1 MNILLQNRTIPN
13 GPQMTAPQVTVL
25 SKAARA
31 WALLASLLA
40 VAISVN
46 AAVIL
51 ANGV

>member
-1 MNILLQNRTIPN
+1 
-13 GPQMTAPQVTVL
+13 L

-31 WALLASLLA
+31 WALLGSLLA
-40 VAISVN
+40 IAISVN